1 MTKTPTC
8 TVLSETGVPCRK
20 PLYHAQNGEYWD
32 HPGGHLFMT
41 EDVYNRLQ
49 CYHVDAKAL
58 LSDLPAASHSPEEC
72 TGEGFCSWRKLPED
86 RYV

>member
-41 EDVYNRLQ
+41 EDVY
-49 CYHVDAKAL
+49 
-58 LSDLPAASHSPEEC
+58 
-72 TGEGFCSWRKLPED
+72 
-86 RYV
+86 